1 MISWSRVGGVLEH
14 AVTSNA
20 PEDAAGGSVRLSLS
34 NTFRSTLTAAI
45 ATVLIL
51 STPGPASATPS
62 TPEIE
67 AKQEEAAAAEAKL
80 DELQAQLELRSEE
93 YLAIDEEL
101 QQTRADLEASKQEL
115 TEADA
120 ALGTANDILEKRAAG
135 IYRNGGVG
143 MLEVL
148 LDTNSFED
156 FITRMDF
163 LRRLNVSDATL
174 VVTVKDARERVSQAK
189 ETVERREAE
198 LVNLRDRAEVKRLEV
213 EKALSAQKSF
223 VDGLNSE
230 VAQLIEQERKRQE
243 ELAAERARQAAAAAA
258 LAASNSSSS
267 GAGRSYDGGALGAG
281 HPEAVQVGLKYVGV
295 PYVWG
300 GTTPTGFDCSGL
312 TQYVYREIGIL
323 IPRTSRSQFQ
333 AGAHVPPGQLN
344 LLVPGDLVFFGYNG
358 DPGRVHHVGIYVGGG
373 DYLHAPSAGQKVRV
387 DSLTARISNK
397 GDYVGASRF

>member
-1 MISWSRVGGVLEH
+1 MCDSVCRTRFGGPRRSRSL
-14 AVTSNA
+14 
-20 PEDAAGGSVRLSLS
+20 AA
-34 NTFRSTLTAAI
+34 
-45 ATVLIL
+45 LIL
-51 STPGPASATPS
+51 ATPSLAYAAPS

-67 AKQEEAAAAEAKL
+67 AKKEEALAAQEEL

-101 QQTRADLEASKQEL
+101 QQTRADLESSRQDL
-115 TEADA
+115 ADA
-120 ALGTANDILEKRAAG
+120 DSALVTANDILEKRAAG

-156 FITRMDF
+156 FITRMEF

-174 VVTVKDARERVSQAK
+174 VITVKDAREAVNKAK
-189 ETVERREAE
+189 EAVERREAE
-198 LVNLRDRAEVKRLEV
+198 LVSLRDRAESKRQEV
-213 EKALSAQKSF
+213 EKALSAQRSF
-223 VDGLNSE
+223 VAGLNSE
-230 VAQLIEQERKRQE
+230 VAKLIKEEQKRQE
-243 ELAAERARQAAAAAA
+243 ALAAERARQAAAAAA
-258 LAASNSSSS
+258 RAAANSVSSS
-267 GAGRSYDGGALGAG
+267 GGRSYDGGALGAG

-300 GTTPTGFDCSGL
+300 GTTPSGFDCSGL

-333 AGAHVPPGQLN
+333 AGAHVPPDRLD
-344 LLVPGDLVFFGYNG
+344 LLVPGDLVFFGYQA

-373 DYLHAPSAGQKVRV
+373 DFLHAPSAGQKVRV
-387 DSLTARISNK
+387 DSLTGRISSK

>member
-1 MISWSRVGGVLEH
+1 M
-14 AVTSNA
+14 
-20 PEDAAGGSVRLSLS
+20 RLSLS
-34 NTFRSTLTAAI
+34 DTFRRTAAV
-45 ATVLIL
+45 ATVTALIFATPSL
-51 STPGPASATPS
+51 SFATPS

-67 AKQEEAAAAEAKL
+67 AKKDEALAAQGEL

-101 QQTRADLEASKQEL
+101 QQTRADLESSREDLAD
-115 TEADA
+115 ADA
-120 ALGTANDILEKRAAG
+120 ALVIANDILEQRAAG

-143 MLEVL
+143 ILEVL

-156 FITRMDF
+156 FITRMEF

-174 VVTVKDARERVSQAK
+174 VMTVKDAREAVNKAKQA
-189 ETVERREAE
+189 VERREAE
-198 LVNLRDRAEVKRLEV
+198 LVSLRDRAESKRREV

-223 VDGLNSE
+223 VAGLNSE
-230 VAQLIEQERKRQE
+230 VAQLVKEEQKRQE
-243 ELAAERARQAAAAAA
+243 ALAAERARQAAAAAA
-258 LAASNSSSS
+258 LAAANRASSS
-267 GAGRSYDGGALGAG
+267 GGRSYDDGTLGAG

-300 GTTPTGFDCSGL
+300 GTTPGGFDCSGL

-333 AGAHVPPGQLN
+333 AGAHVPSDRLD
-344 LLVPGDLVFFGYNG
+344 LLVPGDLVFFGYQA

-373 DYLHAPSAGQKVRV
+373 DFLHAPSAGQKVRV
-387 DSLTARISNK
+387 DSLTGRISSK